1 MTMMDDWRI
10 WLGRLG
16 LLSALICGIF
26 KLIVGLS
33 DAFTWKLGAQG
44 WFTGGTVVSLFAV
57 VMYLDAEAA
66 KTVTPP
72 GLWTDRPEEMAFS
85 DLLSHHW
92 DWMYPGLFSCLAL
105 S

>member
-44 WFTGGTVVSLFAV
+44 WVTDGTVI
-57 VMYLDAEAA
+57 
-66 KTVTPP
+66 
-72 GLWTDRPEEMAFS
+72 G
-85 DLLSHHW
+85 LLSVVIYW
-92 DWMYPGLFSCLAL
+92 NASAKSSNPAWVVDR
-105 S
+105 